1 MPSQSSFNK
10 AAWVAMKGL
19 SLLTNDLQIAPYFSD
34 EYSGDYAQK
43 FAIGRSMNVPLSQ
56 RYTVQQNDM
65 TYNPQAFDRPYTTI
79 TVDQTRTIPLE
90 WESIEK
96 ALDMERGEERVE
108 SLYLKPAIAYLRQ
121 ELDSYCAQFAY
132 QNTNMVAGALGTN
145 PTTFDTTS
153 AACKQALV
161 EMGCPTDGGDL
172 GLMVPPAVMRSVK
185 TGGIALFN
193 DQKELSKA
201 FRTGQNGTSDGF
213 DWYNSNSLYT
223 HTTGVWATV
232 ATGVT
237 VNAANQSGSAITC
250 ACTTGDTVKKGDK
263 VAFANV
269 NQVNLMTRRTTSTS
283 TAGTKTFTI
292 TADAV
297 GVGSVITLNIYPA
310 IYGPGSHYQN
320 VDALPANS
328 AIVTLWP
335 GTTMANATAKV
346 GKVALALYPG
356 AFFLVGMKLE
366 EPEAVE
372 ICRQYQDPKT
382 GIAIRF
388 IRQWSNER
396 SAMTN
401 RFDMLFGAGVG
412 LAEQCSVCLAC
423 A

>member
-10 AAWVAMKGL
+10 AQWVALKGL
-19 SLLTNDLQIAPYFSD
+19 SLLTNDLHIGPYFSD

-43 FAIGRSMNVPLSQ
+43 FAIGKTMTVPLSQ

-65 TYNPQAFDRPYTTI
+65 TYNPQAFDRPNTTI
-79 TVDQTRTIPLE
+79 TVDQTRTIPVE

-96 ALDMERGEERVE
+96 ALDMERGEENVE
-108 SLYLKPAIAYLRQ
+108 RIYLKPAVAYLRQ
-121 ELDSYCAQFAY
+121 ELDTFCAQFAY
-132 QNTNMVAGALGTN
+132 QNTNMTVGALGTN
-145 PTTFDTTS
+145 PTTYDATS
-153 AACKQALV
+153 AAAKQALE

-172 GLMVPPAVMRSVK
+172 GLFLPPAVIRSVK
-185 TGGIALFN
+185 TGAIGLFN
-193 DQKELSKA
+193 PQTDISKQ
-201 FRTGQNGTSDGF
+201 FRSGNVGVSDGF
-213 DWYNSNSLYT
+213 DWYASNSLFS
-223 HTTGVWATV
+223 HTAGTWA
-232 ATGVT
+232 GSVT
-237 VNAANQSGSAITC
+237 VNGANQSGSSLNVT
-250 ACTTGDTVKKGDK
+250 CTTNDTFLKGDK
-263 VAFANV
+263 FAIANV

-283 TAGTKTFTI
+283 ATGTKVFTV
-292 TADAV
+292 TQATTGAA
-297 GVGSVITLNIYPA
+297 SAATLQIYPA

-328 AIVTLWP
+328 AALTLWP
-335 GTTMANATAKV
+335 GTSSPSGKV
-346 GKVALALYPG
+346 GKVGLALYPG

-382 GIAIRF
+382 GIAFRF

-412 LAEQCSVCLAC
+412 LAEQCSVCLPC

>member
-1 MPSQSSFNK
+1 MPSQSSYNK
-10 AAWVAMKGL
+10 ASWVALKGL
-19 SLLTNDLQIAPYFSD
+19 SLLTNDLHLAPYFSN
-34 EYSGDYAQK
+34 EYSGDYGQK
-43 FAIGRSMNVPLSQ
+43 FAISASMRVPLSQ
-56 RYTVQQNDM
+56 RYTVQVNDM

-79 TVDQTRTIPLE
+79 TVDQTRSIPLE

-96 ALDMERGEERVE
+96 ALDMERGEENVE
-108 SLYLKPAIAYLRQ
+108 RIYLKPAIAYLRQ
-121 ELDSYCAQFAY
+121 EIDSYCAQFAY
-132 QNTNMVAGALGTN
+132 QNTSMVTGALGTN
-145 PTTFDTTS
+145 PTTYDTTS
-153 AACKQALV
+153 AACKQALD
-161 EMGCPTDGGDL
+161 EMGCPTDTGEL
-172 GLMVPPAVMRSVK
+172 GLMLPPAVGRAVK
-185 TGGIALFN
+185 TSAVGYMNPQTDI
-193 DQKELSKA
+193 SKQ
-201 FRTGQNGTSDGF
+201 FRSGNIGTADGF
-213 DWYNSNSLYT
+213 DFYASNSLYT

-237 VNAANQSGSAITC
+237 VNGAGQSGSSIVC
-250 ACTTGDTVKKGDK
+250 AATTGDTVKKGDK
-263 VAFANV
+263 VSFANV
-269 NQVNLMTRRTTSTS
+269 NQVNMMTRRTTSTS

-292 TADAV
+292 TADATAAA
-297 GVGSVITLNIYPA
+297 SAITLQIFPA

-335 GTTMANATAKV
+335 GTTMANATAKT

-356 AFFLVGMKLE
+356 AFFLVGKALE

-372 ICRQYQDPKT
+372 ICKQYTDPKS
-382 GIAIRF
+382 GISIRF

-412 LAEQCSVCLAC
+412 LADQCAVCLAC

>member
-1 MPSQSSFNK
+1 MPSQSSYNK
-10 AAWVAMKGL
+10 AQWVAMKGL

-43 FAIGRSMNVPLSQ
+43 FAIGKSMNVPLSQ

-65 TYNPQAFDRPYTTI
+65 TYNPQAFDRPFTSI

-108 SLYLKPAIAYLRQ
+108 ALYLKPAIAYLRQ
-121 ELDSYCAQFAY
+121 ELDSFCAQFAY
-132 QNTNMVAGALGTN
+132 QNTSMVTGALGTN
-145 PTTFDTTS
+145 PTTFDATS
-153 AACKQALV
+153 AAAKQAMD
-161 EMGCPTDGGDL
+161 EMGCPTDTGEL

-193 DQKELSKA
+193 PQTDLSKA
-201 FRTGQNGTSDGF
+201 FRTGANGVSDGF
-213 DWYNSNSLYT
+213 DWYSSNSLYT
-223 HTTGVWATV
+223 HTAGTWA
-232 ATGVT
+232 GSVT
-237 VNAANQSGSAITC
+237 VNGANQSGSSINVT
-250 ACTTGDTVKKGDK
+250 CTTGDTFKKGDK
-263 VAFANV
+263 ISFANT
-269 NQVNLMTRRTTSTS
+269 NQVNLMTRRTTSTA
-283 TAGTKTFTI
+283 TAGTKTFTVQ
-292 TADAV
+292 ADVTGAA
-297 GVGSVITLNIYPA
+297 SAATLSIYPA

-328 AIVTLWP
+328 AALTLWP
-335 GTTMANATAKV
+335 GTASPSGKS

-412 LAEQCSVCLAC
+412 LAEQCSVAIAC